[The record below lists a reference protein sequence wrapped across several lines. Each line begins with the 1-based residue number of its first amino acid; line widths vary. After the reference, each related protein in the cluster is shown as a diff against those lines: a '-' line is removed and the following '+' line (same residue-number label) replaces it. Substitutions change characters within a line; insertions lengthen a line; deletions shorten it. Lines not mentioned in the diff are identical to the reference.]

1 MNAVSEPKMPR
12 RGAFMFPLLLVAAGG
27 YAVSECPGYGLGSIL
42 KPGAGFW
49 PFLMGC
55 LLVVCGAVLLLKA
68 KKESSSGSERL
79 SRRDYLDIG
88 AITVTF
94 LIWGIVGE
102 HLGWLFST
110 FLLAFTIT
118 KIFGFKGILKPVC
131 QSVLITAVCYVL
143 FGILF
148 TIDLPPTLP
157 EFLLR

>member
-55 LLVVCGAVLLLKA
+55 LLVVCGAVLLVKA
-68 KKESSSGSERL
+68 KQESSPGSERL
-79 SRRDYLDIG
+79 SRSDYLGIG

-94 LIWGIVGE
+94 LIWGVVGE
-102 HLGWLFST
+102 YLGWLFST
-110 FLLAFTIT
+110 FLLALTIA

-131 QSVLITAVCYVL
+131 QSALITAVCYVL

>member
-1 MNAVSEPKMPR
+1 MNAVSEPKMYR

-27 YAVSECPGYGLGSIL
+27 YTVSECPGYGLGSIL
-42 KPGAGFW
+42 KPGAGLW

-55 LLVVCGAVLLLKA
+55 FLVVCGAVLLAKA
-68 KKESSSGSERL
+68 KKESPSGSERP
-79 SRRDYLDIG
+79 SRSDYLDIG
-88 AITVTF
+88 AITLTF
-94 LIWGIVGE
+94 LIWGVVGE

-110 FLLAFTIT
+110 FLLALTIT

-143 FGILF
+143 FGILI

>member
-1 MNAVSEPKMPR
+1 MNVVSEPKTSR

-27 YAVSECPGYGLGSIL
+27 STVGECIGYGIGSIL

-49 PFLMGC
+49 PFLMGG
-55 LLVVCGAVLLLKA
+55 LLVVCGVVLLVKA
-68 KKESSSGSERL
+68 KKENSIGSERL
-79 SRRDYLDIG
+79 SRADYRDIG

-94 LIWGIVGE
+94 LIWGVVGE
-102 HLGWLFST
+102 YLGWLFST
-110 FLLAFTIT
+110 FLLALTIT

-148 TIDLPPTLP
+148 TIDLPPALP

>member
-55 LLVVCGAVLLLKA
+55 LLVVCGAVLLVKA
-68 KKESSSGSERL
+68 KQESSSGSERL
-79 SRRDYLDIG
+79 SRSDYLDIG

-94 LIWGIVGE
+94 LIWGVVGE
-102 HLGWLFST
+102 YLGWLFST
-110 FLLAFTIT
+110 FLLALTIT